1 MESEWNRID
10 DDVQDE
16 SQKCHS
22 HLLHATDHSTPSRIM
37 TSLIPFM
44 HHEKQEKGSM
54 LCAQHALNSVLQGQY
69 FDPSQLSQIATRLD
83 GLEKD
88 QMEEQQWRQRG
99 KDKSTLNMDDTGK

>member
-1 MESEWNRID
+1 
-10 DDVQDE
+10 
-16 SQKCHS
+16 
-22 HLLHATDHSTPSRIM
+22 
-37 TSLIPFM
+37 M

-69 FDPSQLSQIATRLD
+69 FDPSQLSEIATRLD

-88 QMEEQQWRQRG
+88 QMEEQQWKQRG